1 MARDRSDGS
10 LVGRGGFTRVDLD
23 GETLELASYDADRGR
38 LRDPR
43 VERGQR
49 AWHRHRRAA
58 RSPQRCRP
66 LRRGGG
72 RSVATRSVA
81 TRRRAPPRCS
91 PRTSAAPPRRRGP
104 PRPPDVAH
112 PQRAAPGLGPAAD
125 GAGSSR
131 RGEAPMCPRRFS
143 CDGGLTTARAAL
155 QFEGVATRRDGTRN
169 GVEVTWAATQARL
182 IRRCRHRAGPA
193 ARRRPLMGPS
203 GWMRTPRGCPLVVM
217 AREAVHPSRQRRK
230 RRGRLKVVSHLQSQ
244 CPTSH
249 SARWTSSCR
258 SARGAGN
265 YREPAIPPAAADR
278 RTR

>member
-1 MARDRSDGS
+1 MPIEVVFETHELSGDNERGIATGELPGRLSA
-10 LVGRGGFTRVDLD
+10 VGRC
-23 GETLELASYDADRGR
+23 DAAEIGR
-38 LRDPR
+38 
-43 VERGQR
+43 
-49 AWHRHRRAA
+49 W
-58 RSPQRCRP
+58 RP
-66 LRRGGG
+66 GRWRRGDGHHRG
-72 RSVATRSVA
+72 VHLGPA
-81 TRRRAPPRCS
+81 
-91 PRTSAAPPRRRGP
+91 PRRRDGADHPGHQMSRIRSGP
-104 PRPPDVAH
+104 R
-112 PQRAAPGLGPAAD
+112 PGLGPAAD

-182 IRRCRHRAGPA
+182 IRRCRHRAGPT

-230 RRGRLKVVSHLQSQ
+230 RHGRLKVVSHLQSQ